1 MLQSLQPA
9 SMPTNCCL
17 GLRAVALSVALA
29 IGSGAGALRPVG
41 AQEIPVQGARPL
53 GAQESP
59 VQGAPPVGAQEIPVQ
74 GARPLAGADVFT
86 VSGIEVDATSSDAVS
101 ARARAVREGQQAGLD
116 RLLRR
121 LVPAEAYPRLPPA
134 ASLPIDDYVQSFEIA
149 DEELSSTRYIAQLT
163 VAYDPDAV
171 RALLSDGGF
180 AFAQSVSMPVVVL
193 PLYET
198 AQGARLWPDD
208 NPWWQAWADHM
219 DTEQLLR
226 LVLPLGD
233 LEDMAQVPVAQAQA
247 GDPVALANL
256 AARYGAEDILV
267 VTARTEGGPEPEQVN
282 AVQFDAQRFGR
293 EQQREGAPLSLAV
306 SSSQPLDATLG
317 VAVEQIQASLDEQ
330 WKSANLLR
338 FDQGGVMV
346 VGVPIARLADWVA
359 VKQSLARLPEVT
371 DVEMRSFAR
380 DRVGLE
386 IRYIGDEVHLEQ
398 ALARLGLALTR
409 EGESWLLQPTAASPS
424 QGGQPSA
431 TSSAS

>member
-1 MLQSLQPA
+1 MLQSRQPA
-9 SMPTNCCL
+9 STPTICRL

-29 IGSGAGALRPVG
+29 IGSAAGALRPVG
-41 AQEIPVQGARPL
+41 AQEIPVQGAPPL

-74 GARPLAGADVFT
+74 GAVVQSADVFT

-101 ARARAVREGQQAGLD
+101 ARAQAVREGQQAGLD

-149 DEELSSTRYIAQLT
+149 NEELSSTRYIAQLT

-198 AQGARLWPDD
+198 EQGARLWPDD

-219 DTEQLLR
+219 DPEQLLR

-233 LEDMAQVPVAQAQA
+233 LEDMAQVSVAQAQA

-267 VTARTEGGPEPEQVN
+267 VTARTEGGPEPEQVS
-282 AVQFDAQRFGR
+282 AVQFGAQRFGR
-293 EQQREGAPLSLAV
+293 ERQQEGAPASLAV
-306 SSSQPLDATLG
+306 SPSQPLDATLG
-317 VAVEQIQASLDEQ
+317 LAVEQIQASLDER
-330 WKSANLLR
+330 WKGANLLR
-338 FDQGGVMV
+338 FDQGGVML

-398 ALARLGLALTR
+398 ALARLGLALMR
-409 EGESWLLQPTAASPS
+409 EGESWLLQPTGASPS

-431 TSSAS
+431 TSTAS